1 MKFTISKKLM
11 VFNAI
16 FISLIMFS
24 AVMTY
29 LLLTDQK
36 REIEASVV
44 KKIEVS
50 TKDIAALQVGVKN
63 IQIDIIQVQ
72 QWLTDISATRGL
84 DGLND
89 GYDEAEAAAQLF
101 AQHTEEVLAIAK
113 KLQLST
119 IIETVEKA
127 QEAFGPYYATGKKMA
142 AGYISEGPALGN
154 TIMGEFD
161 GTAAAMAEEMEALV
175 AETNKV
181 SETVLQEVD
190 NALEKVILAAN
201 KLVQITVLIGIVSL
215 IVGIFLS
222 VYAFRSIAQPLSGMT
237 KIVQAL
243 SAGQLNIDILH
254 KDRRD
259 EIGDMAAAF
268 QVLKDNSLEAE
279 RLKDEKLR
287 AAAIATEEAI
297 VLQREI
303 ESFQAQI
310 EAVVMNVNK
319 ASRGMENTA
328 QVLKSVADSAREQ
341 ATVAAAA
348 SEEASSN
355 VQAVASATEELS
367 ASIHEIS
374 QQVVRTTQIS
384 SEASAKAQHSTNQ
397 VRSLVDASDKIGV
410 VVKLISDIA
419 EQTNLLALN
428 ATIEAAR
435 AGDAGKGFA
444 VVASEVKSLANQTAN
459 ATEQIG
465 EQIRAIQTATADAA
479 TAIEDIARTIE
490 EMGGIT
496 SSVAAAVEEQG
507 AATSEISRNVQQAS
521 VGTQNVA
528 ASISEVSQ
536 ATNMTGSSAD
546 QVMQSSGDLVK
557 QSDVLKASVERFLS
571 TVRAA

>member
-1 MKFTISKKLM
+1 M

-36 REIEASVV
+36 REIESSVV

-113 KLQLST
+113 KLQLPT
-119 IIETVEKA
+119 IVETVEKA

-161 GTAAAMAEEMEALV
+161 GTAAAMAEGLEALIDE
-175 AETNKV
+175 ANKA
-181 SETVLQEVD
+181 SERALQDVND
-190 NALEKVILAAN
+190 AMEKVTLAAN
-201 KLVQITVLIGIVSL
+201 KLVRITALIGIVSL

-222 VYAFRSIAQPLSGMT
+222 FYAFRSIAQPLSGMT

-243 SAGQLNIDILH
+243 SAGQLNVDILH
-254 KDRRD
+254 RDRRD

-287 AAAIATEEAI
+287 AAAIAAEEAV

-384 SEASAKAQHSTNQ
+384 SEASAKAQHSTKQ

-479 TAIEDIARTIE
+479 AAIEDIARTIE